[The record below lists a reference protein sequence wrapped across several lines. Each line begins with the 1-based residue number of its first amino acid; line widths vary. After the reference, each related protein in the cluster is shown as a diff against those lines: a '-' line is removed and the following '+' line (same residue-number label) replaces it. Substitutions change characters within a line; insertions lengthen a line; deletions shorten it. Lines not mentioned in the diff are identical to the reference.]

1 MRDAAATCRPQV
13 APSVS
18 QAARFKSA
26 RPQAH
31 AHTRC
36 DCFGGQYPVQKRR
49 ASVTAARVCTRQE
62 GLLVKWSKSPNDFQI
77 MLVFACRACNCVL
90 RIASNCTLLN
100 SVCQLVAH
108 IHVFL
113 VHAVITLQPLQQQL
127 YFHNKK
133 FDGQVFLVQ
142 KRHNADNMCLW
153 VPASESMRAGS

>member
-18 QAARFKSA
+18 QVARFKSA

-31 AHTRC
+31 AHFRC
-36 DCFGGQYPVQKRR
+36 DCFGRKYPVQK
-49 ASVTAARVCTRQE
+49 SLCDCCTRQE

-77 MLVFACRACNCVL
+77 ILEFACRICNCVI
-90 RIASNCTLLN
+90 RINSNCNLLN

-108 IHVFL
+108 LHVFL

-133 FDGQVFLVQ
+133 FDGDIWIFLVQ

-153 VPASESMRAGS
+153 VPASESARTCS

>member
-1 MRDAAATCRPQV
+1 MVC
-13 APSVS
+13 
-18 QAARFKSA
+18 
-26 RPQAH
+26 
-31 AHTRC
+31 HTRKKTHTNTYT
-36 DCFGGQYPVQKRR
+36 D
-49 ASVTAARVCTRQE
+49 RQTHTLTHTHMHTQTHTHTHVGAE
-62 GLLVKWSKSPNDFQI
+62 HHRGFLEQDGLLVKWSTSPNDFQLI
-77 MLVFACRACNCVL
+77 LVFACRICNCVI
-90 RIASNCTLLN
+90 RINSNCTLLN

-142 KRHNADNMCLW
+142 KRHNADNMCPW

>member
-1 MRDAAATCRPQV
+1 MRAAAATCRPQV

-18 QAARFKSA
+18 QVARFKSA
-26 RPQAH
+26 RPQAQ

-36 DCFGGQYPVQKRR
+36 DCFGRQYPVQKRR

-77 MLVFACRACNCVL
+77 ILVFACRICNCVI
-90 RIASNCTLLN
+90 RINSNCTLLN

-108 IHVFL
+108 LHVFL

-153 VPASESMRAGS
+153 VPASESARTCS